1 MTAHGGTLIA
11 DILAAQG
18 VTHLF
23 TLCGGHISPIL
34 VAAKARG
41 LRVVDTRQEA
51 TAVFAADA
59 LARLTGRPGVA
70 AVTAGPGVTNS
81 LTALQNASLA
91 QSPLVLLGG
100 AAATVLKGK
109 GSLQDVDQLSLVR
122 PAVKKALA
130 LRSSC
135 DFRPVLQE
143 AFRIA
148 AGGVPGPVF
157 VECPIDLLYPED
169 LVRRW
174 YGGTSAPP
182 RAAGLRERLLRFY
195 LQRHVD
201 RLFACPWPED
211 LPEPPPTAWIAPA
224 HRALEAARRLLA
236 QARRPVAVVGSQAL
250 LSPGEAPA
258 LARAL
263 EALGLPVYL
272 TGMARGLLGPDHPR
286 QFRHQRRQT
295 LKEADLVLL
304 AGMPCDFRLDY
315 GRAISPRAA
324 LVAVNRSRRDLRLNR
339 RPTLALR
346 ADPGQTLRRLA
357 AGAAPSPGWGPWIET
372 LRAREA
378 AREADIR
385 RQAGEG
391 AAAEGVHPLAFLL
404 ALDRFLGEDSLVVA
418 DGGDFVASAAY
429 TLRPR
434 GPLTWLDP
442 GVFGT
447 LGVGAGFA
455 LGAALARP
463 EREIWLLYG
472 DGAAGYSLVELDTF
486 RRHGLPVIAV
496 VGNDAAWAQ
505 IARDQVAYLGDDV
518 ATVLRPTEYET
529 VAQGLGARGFSVRNI
544 GDIAPAL
551 AAAREAARAGV
562 PALVNVHLAP
572 SEFRQGSISM

>member
-1 MTAHGGTLIA
+1 
-11 DILAAQG
+11 
-18 VTHLF
+18 
-23 TLCGGHISPIL
+23 
-34 VAAKARG
+34 
-41 LRVVDTRQEA
+41 
-51 TAVFAADA
+51 
-59 LARLTGRPGVA
+59 
-70 AVTAGPGVTNS
+70 
-81 LTALQNASLA
+81 
-91 QSPLVLLGG
+91 
-100 AAATVLKGK
+100 
-109 GSLQDVDQLSLVR
+109 
-122 PAVKKALA
+122 
-130 LRSSC
+130 
-135 DFRPVLQE
+135 
-143 AFRIA
+143 
-148 AGGVPGPVF
+148 
-157 VECPIDLLYPED
+157 
-169 LVRRW
+169 
-174 YGGTSAPP
+174 
-182 RAAGLRERLLRFY
+182 
-195 LQRHVD
+195 
-201 RLFACPWPED
+201 
-211 LPEPPPTAWIAPA
+211 
-224 HRALEAARRLLA
+224 
-236 QARRPVAVVGSQAL
+236 
-250 LSPGEAPA
+250 
-258 LARAL
+258 
-263 EALGLPVYL
+263 
-272 TGMARGLLGPDHPR
+272 MARGLLGIAHPR

-346 ADPGQTLRRLA
+346 ADPGQILRRLA

-378 AREADIR
+378 AREAEIR
-385 RQAGEG
+385 RQAAEG
-391 AAAEGVHPLAFLL
+391 AAAGRVHPLAFLL
-404 ALDRFLGEDSLVVA
+404 ELDRFLGEDSLVVA

-463 EREIWLLYG
+463 DREIWLLYG
-472 DGAAGYSLVELDTF
+472 DGAAGYSLMELDTF

-529 VAQGLGARGFSVRNI
+529 VAQGLGARGFSVRSS

-551 AAAREAARAGV
+551 TAARETARAGI

-572 SEFRQGSISM
+572 SAFRQGSISM